1 MIRRYRKMKRKV
13 IPVLVLC
20 AAMLIP
26 AVPAD
31 AKKLSS
37 SNAAAKAARSEVP
50 GATVTEVDTD
60 RESGYLVYEVSLVKG
75 KKEYDLKYR
84 ASNAQLITYEWDLF
98 QHYNW
103 SGGKHISKKKIRKK
117 ALNKV
122 SGATVKSIYLEYDD
136 DGDEYKVLLK
146 KGKKNYTLEYD
157 AGNGK
162 LISYKWKLTNAAASS
177 SGSSSGSTSSNSG
190 IISEAEAK
198 KIAAAQAPDTAE
210 FVKVHLEYDDGRQVY
225 EIEMRDGDGY
235 PYTEYEFTID
245 AKTGKILESDVDVDD

>member
-1 MIRRYRKMKRKV
+1 MKRKV

-26 AVPAD
+26 AVPTN

-37 SNAAAKAARSEVP
+37 SSAAIKAARSEVP

-60 RESGYLVYEVSLVKG
+60 HENGYLVYEVSLVKG

-84 ASNAQLITYEWDLF
+84 ASNAKLITYEWDLF
-98 QHYNW
+98 LHYNW
-103 SGGKHISKKKIRKK
+103 SGRKHISKKKIRKK

-157 AGNGK
+157 AGNGT
-162 LISYKWKLTNAAASS
+162 LVSYKWKLTSTAASS

-190 IISEAEAK
+190 IISEAKAK
-198 KIAAAQAPDTAE
+198 KIAAAQAPDTAK
-210 FVKVHLEYDDGRQVY
+210 FVKVELDYDDGRQVY
-225 EIEMRDGDGY
+225 EIEMRDG
-235 PYTEYEFTID
+235 YTEYDFTID
-245 AKTGKILESDVDVDD
+245 AKTGKILESDVDMDD